1 MQESI
6 HADKALNPE
15 TFGELAEMVL
25 KMLIRTKN
33 KVTKSVI
40 LPATTSGSIKKL
52 TYHSIINK
60 SKELNE

>member
-15 TFGELAEMVL
+15 TFGELADMVL
-25 KMLIRTKN
+25 KILIRTKN
-33 KVTKSVI
+33 KVTKRVI

-52 TYHSIINK
+52 TYHSMIMK

>member
-33 KVTKSVI
+33 NVTKRVI

-52 TYHSIINK
+52 AYHLMRIK